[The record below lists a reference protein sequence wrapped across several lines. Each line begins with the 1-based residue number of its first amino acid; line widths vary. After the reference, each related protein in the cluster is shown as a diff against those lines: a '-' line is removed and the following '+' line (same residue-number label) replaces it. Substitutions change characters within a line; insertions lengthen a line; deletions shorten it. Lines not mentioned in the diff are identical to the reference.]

1 MREAGTELGQDTRA
15 GTGGLRGRWRA
26 ASLAAGWTVPG
37 DWWVPAVDAVAEAV
51 GDGRDAAASCTRLG
65 RARAEAGVGLEEAFA
80 DLAALHGALDADG
93 PRGLDAGA
101 AHGPGPGGTG
111 GPRGSGSARGAGAVP
126 TEAPAGLVRAL
137 ALGWTEVACTP
148 GGAAGCEDP
157 MTGLVTLPYLR
168 TRLGEV
174 YREAERLGMPPART
188 AAFVVTD
195 PGEPVPVPG
204 LPPDLARLGRE
215 LTVAE
220 SVRAVFSGGETLC
233 GHGPSR
239 VLALVGRGP
248 DLGPRVT
255 VLRRLLADR
264 LPPADR
270 PARVWVEGLPP
281 TVDAAYRLTDEFGR

>member
-1 MREAGTELGQDTRA
+1 MVRDTRA
-15 GTGGLRGRWRA
+15 GAGTLRRRWRA

-51 GDGRDAAASCTRLG
+51 GDGRDAAASCARLG

-80 DLAALHGALDADG
+80 DLAALHGVLG
-93 PRGLDAGA
+93 AGE
-101 AHGPGPGGTG
+101 AHGLGPGGAG
-111 GPRGSGSARGAGAVP
+111 GRRGDWPACGAEAVRAEPAVP
-126 TEAPAGLVRAL
+126 SERAVPSELVRAL
-137 ALGWTEVACTP
+137 ALGWTEVACVP
-148 GGAAGCEDP
+148 GGTGGCEDP

-174 YREAERLGMPPART
+174 YREAERLGVPAWGA

-195 PGEPVPVPG
+195 PGQLVPVAG
-204 LPPDLARLGRE
+204 VPPDLARLGRE

-233 GHGPSR
+233 GLGPSR
-239 VLALVGRGP
+239 VLALVARDE
-248 DLGPRVT
+248 DLATRVT
-255 VLRRLLADR
+255 ALRRLLADR
-264 LPPADR
+264 LSPGAR

-281 TVDAAYRLTDEFGR
+281 AVDAAYRLADEFGR